1 MNIHDC
7 DNRHDALLLQQ
18 IAEGHAKSFE
28 LLYEKYW
35 EIAYSDAYKRLKDT
49 DQAKDIVQEIFTS
62 IWLRRETL
70 VIGNVSAYLKIAVRN
85 KVFKVL
91 AKQKLTHPYFNFLE
105 TMPAASHQPDANL
118 LWQEFFSSYEALLNT
133 LPAAKQTIFR
143 LRFQEDLSTADIA
156 HRLGLSRK
164 TVQNQ
169 IGRAIEH
176 LRVYL
181 LYTMKVLLVV
191 ASVLRFMV
199 FV

>member
-1 MNIHDC
+1 MNLHDC
-7 DNRHDALLLQQ
+7 DDRNDALLLQQ
-18 IAEGHAKSFE
+18 VAENNAGSFK

-35 EIAYSDAYKRLKDT
+35 GQIYSDAYKRLKDS

-70 VIGNVSAYLKIAVRN
+70 KIDHLPAYLTVAVRN

-91 AKQKLTHPYFNFLE
+91 AKQKLTHPCFSFPE
-105 TMPAASHQPDANL
+105 AIATASHQPDANL
-118 LWQEFFSSYEALLNT
+118 LRQEFFRSYEDLLKK
-133 LPAAKQTIFR
+133 LPPRKQAIFR

-169 IGRAIEH
+169 LGRVIEH
-176 LRVYL
+176 LKVYL
-181 LYTMKVLLVV
+181 FYTIKILVV
-191 ASVLRFMV
+191 IAGVCLEL
-199 FV
+199 

>member
-7 DNRHDALLLQQ
+7 DDRYDAMLLQQ
-18 IAEGHAKSFE
+18 VAEGHAKSFE

-35 EIAYSDAYKRLKDT
+35 ENTYSDAYKRLKDI

-70 VIGNVSAYLKIAVRN
+70 MIGNIPAYLKVAVRN

-91 AKQKLTHPYFNFLE
+91 AKQKLTHPYFDFLE
-105 TMPAASHQPDANL
+105 TIPAASHQPDAGL
-118 LWQEFFSSYEALLNT
+118 LQQEFFRSYEELLKT
-133 LPAAKQTIFR
+133 LPPRKQIIFR
-143 LRFQEDLSTADIA
+143 LRFQEDLSTSDIA

-169 IGRAIEH
+169 IGRVIEH
-176 LRVYL
+176 LKIYL
-181 LYTMKVLLVV
+181 LYTIKILLLV
-191 ASVLRFMV
+191 ASVLMS
-199 FV
+199 